1 MSTDTDTLTTQEL
14 IRSLRAD
21 LERVRAYH
29 VEMVRVFS
37 GSPRTSSVAV
47 RTRLIPLGHLIQ
59 VLETKMDAHA
69 MNTETTTEST
79 P

>member
-1 MSTDTDTLTTQEL
+1 MNDEEL
-14 IRSLRAD
+14 IRELRAD

-37 GSPRTSSVAV
+37 GSPRTSSHAV

-59 VLETKMDAHA
+59 VLEKKMDAH
-69 MNTETTTEST
+69 ST
-79 P
+79 APRNSGAG